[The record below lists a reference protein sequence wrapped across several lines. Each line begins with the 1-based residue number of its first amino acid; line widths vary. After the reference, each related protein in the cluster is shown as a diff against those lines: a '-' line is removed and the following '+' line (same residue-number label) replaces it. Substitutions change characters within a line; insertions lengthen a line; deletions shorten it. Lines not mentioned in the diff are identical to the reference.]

1 MTLASEGTS
10 MDEDSPLVGL
20 IASLRAAAELVK
32 TMRDA
37 HDASLTQAK
46 VPELTR
52 QIISALSSALAT
64 QTAHFD
70 LLLSQRE
77 LEEEMA
83 KLKAWNTEKYRYE
96 LRSVGPGAVAY
107 VLKDSMRGSEPIHW
121 LCANCF
127 QSGKRRFLNESHS
140 DLHNVYH
147 KCAEC
152 DGKIRIRKT
161 PTPPGQPIAIT
172 DYDPFAT

>member
-1 MTLASEGTS
+1 
-10 MDEDSPLVGL
+10 MDDDSAIAGL
-20 IASLRAAAELVK
+20 IASLRATVEIVK
-32 TMRDA
+32 AIRDSD
-37 HDASLTQAK
+37 DASLTQTK

-52 QIISALSSALAT
+52 EIMSALSSALAT

-77 LEEEMA
+77 LEAEMT

-107 VLKDSMRGSEPIHW
+107 VLKDSMRGNEPIHW

-127 QSGKRRFLNESHS
+127 QVGKRRFLNESHS
-140 DLHNVYH
+140 DLHHVYH

-152 DGKIRIRKT
+152 GAKIRVPKT
-161 PTPPGQPIAIT
+161 PTPPGQSIAIT